1 MNGSEGRKTEKIR
14 FRMGVQFRTP
24 FWNHFRQ
31 DFRRKPSIVPGAS
44 TLLNLIKIGVSAF
57 TALLSKED
65 YQIVFGSSFDAK
77 LAPILA

>member
-31 DFRRKPSIVPGAS
+31 DFIRKPSIVPGAS

-57 TALLSKED
+57 TTFLNED
-65 YQIVFGSSFDAK
+65 GHQIGFGSHEAK